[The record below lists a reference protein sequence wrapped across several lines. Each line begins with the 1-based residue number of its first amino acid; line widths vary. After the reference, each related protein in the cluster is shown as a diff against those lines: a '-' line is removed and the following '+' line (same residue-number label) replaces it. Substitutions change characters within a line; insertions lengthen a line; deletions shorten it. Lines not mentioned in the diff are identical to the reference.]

1 MGSKSKKPAARLGD
15 LASNHGPWPP
25 TPIIGG
31 SGDVLINGRPAARQ
45 GDPALLHAIPNN
57 PPHGR
62 SIAEGSSS
70 VLINGKPAARV
81 SDAISCGGDVAIGS
95 GNVFIGDSPKLLEV
109 EPLNL
114 PKLNT
119 PPLTL
124 NRPSNPKS
132 DNSQTSTKDEQPEF
146 ATEEVTYPTQND
158 SNNTDAHIEPPP
170 LVSQKSSAAQHWQAK
185 KDAADNFPEYFAAH
199 LMGLNAETGYSIA
212 EGIANTYETVTDPQK
227 FKQAMVDTAQSLA
240 DAASDPKGTYEA
252 IKQSAVDFANLSS
265 AEQADIAY
273 KTAMGMLAGGG
284 VAGKGIGALG
294 KAKKSKTK
302 DKKAKQDEERNQEQR
317 QKDLDKKFKN
327 PQSFAEAELMLQ
339 QSRQKIID
347 NGGVSDKYSQEEL
360 LMLANKGEIND
371 NYIVRIISEKYL
383 HKDGNQLEGY
393 LGVNTQGKIKYW
405 STTFDQIEGD
415 DTDPRAI
422 NQRVGI
428 PYDPEDSYVMILIDR
443 EQITQSKGSY
453 ALLPNY
459 DNMSNFAKQ
468 ELAAKL
474 PHPELID
481 ETLTPK
487 MSERFFQDYQT
498 MQSIDKD
505 GAWDEDVQKDYFKAN
520 NFSEHEQKLFK
531 NRLELYNQAGAN
543 EHYLGNGLTKNLND
557 TNGDKPHGV
566 VETFSYDKN
575 PNTFKEMLAGD
586 NPTVSIVKLK
596 PINGLDL

>member
-1 MGSKSKKPAARLGD
+1 MIV
-15 LASNHGPWPP
+15 H
-25 TPIIGG
+25 
-31 SGDVLINGRPAARQ
+31 
-45 GDPALLHAIPNN
+45 
-57 PPHGR
+57 
-62 SIAEGSSS
+62 
-70 VLINGKPAARV
+70 GKPAARV

-95 GNVFIGDSPKLLEV
+95 GNVLIGDSPKLLEA

-132 DNSQTSTKDEQPEF
+132 DNGKTSTKDEQSEF
-146 ATEEVTYPTQND
+146 TTEEVTYPTQDD
-158 SNNTDAHIEPPP
+158 SNGTDGHTEPPP
-170 LVSQKSSAAQHWQAK
+170 LAIHKSSAAQHWHAK

-199 LMGLNAETGYSIA
+199 LMGLNAETGYNIA
-212 EGIANTYETVTDPQK
+212 EGIASTYETVTDPDK

-240 DAASDPKGTYEA
+240 DAASDPKGTFEA

-273 KTAMGMLAGGG
+273 KTAMGILAGGG
-284 VAGKGIGALG
+284 VAGKSAKLLG
-294 KAKKSKTK
+294 KNSKTNN
-302 DKKAKQDEERNQEQR
+302 KKAKQDDERSQEQR
-317 QKDLDKKFKN
+317 QKDLNKKFKN
-327 PQSFAEAELMLQ
+327 PQSFAEAEDVLQ

-347 NGGVSDKYSQEEL
+347 NGGVSDKYNQEEL

-371 NYIVRIISEKYL
+371 NYIVRIISEKHL

-393 LGVNTQGKIKYW
+393 LGVNKQGTIKYW

-487 MSERFFQDYQT
+487 MSEQFLQDYQA
-498 MQSIDKD
+498 MQPMGKK
-505 GAWDEDVQKDYFKAN
+505 GAWDKDVQKEYFQAN
-520 NFSEHEQKLFK
+520 NTTEHEQKLFK

-575 PNTFKEMLAGD
+575 PNTFKEMLASD
-586 NPTVSIVKLK
+586 TPTVRIVKLK
-596 PINGLDL
+596 PISGLDLW